1 MHHRSAEAAA
11 SVGCGGGGR
20 HLVEQVERE
29 PVFLHLGHNLSL
41 GGWPRLDSRDVRH
54 AVRQQLQQF
63 CGFIRFTRGRDDGYG
78 EDGGQQHGDAGSNGT
93 PHITRMLPNII
104 RRWVAQKMSSWCVL
118 GLAAAA
124 ARLARGAA
132 YNQRFGCAS
141 RRRGGGQRATLGGN
155 CAIRC
160 RWIRGGGEADAVPGA
175 TVQTER
181 KCGRAAKGGDENLGG
196 GVVDLPC
203 DGVMMTPPR
212 PSSGCPIPF
221 GNPAPSLF
229 NKRHKNSHL

>member
-1 MHHRSAEAAA
+1 
-11 SVGCGGGGR
+11 
-20 HLVEQVERE
+20 
-29 PVFLHLGHNLSL
+29 
-41 GGWPRLDSRDVRH
+41 
-54 AVRQQLQQF
+54 
-63 CGFIRFTRGRDDGYG
+63 
-78 EDGGQQHGDAGSNGT
+78 
-93 PHITRMLPNII
+93 
-104 RRWVAQKMSSWCVL
+104 MSSWCVL

-155 CAIRC
+155 CAIDVDGFG
-160 RWIRGGGEADAVPGA
+160 GGGEADAVPGA

-203 DGVMMTPPR
+203 DGVMMTPLHLLPV
-212 PSSGCPIPF
+212 
-221 GNPAPSLF
+221 APYPLATLLPHCLTNDTKIHIF
-229 NKRHKNSHL
+229 KIKVA